1 MEDYKDYEKFDLT
14 IVYESFEVLDK
25 YSKDIEKIVATKY
38 SELGARNF
46 YFYPIGVLVQC
57 VEFEAIERDLEVM
70 DLGDGISTTIGR
82 FSNWLPEVAVERD
95 DEW

>member
-1 MEDYKDYEKFDLT
+1 MAFCLKVFSFIPLYKRLIKT
-14 IVYESFEVLDK
+14 
-25 YSKDIEKIVATKY
+25 
-38 SELGARNF
+38 R
-46 YFYPIGVLVQC
+46 
-57 VEFEAIERDLEVM
+57 FEAIERDLEVM